1 MQMEEYIRR
10 VISVCDVIRAKRR
23 GKKDLNLAF
32 DEYNVWRISDYA
44 ANLPKE
50 WREAPP
56 LLEDTYD
63 VVDALVL
70 ATMMHVLL
78 RQAGR
83 VKIGCLAQLVN
94 VIAPIRTVTGGPA
107 WKQTI
112 FHPFQIIA
120 RHGRGLSLQPA
131 LRCGTE
137 KHRELGPIPVL
148 DAAAVLGEKSLSIF
162 VTNRSATRSVPLE
175 VQLPDLLLG
184 SFATGLVLQNRNC
197 RIANTARRPDAV
209 RPRPILPLP
218 VGKKGFKT
226 LLPPLSWSWL
236 EIPLALR
243 RR

>member
-1 MQMEEYIRR
+1 MEEYIRR

-32 DEYNVWRISDYA
+32 DEYNVWRIADYA

-50 WREAPP
+50 WHEAPP
-56 LLEDTYD
+56 LLEDTYN

-94 VIAPIRTVTGGPA
+94 VLAPIRTLNGGPA
-107 WKQTI
+107 WKQAI

-120 RHGRGLSLQPA
+120 RHGRGLSLQPS
-131 LRCGTE
+131 LQCNME
-137 KHRELGPIPVL
+137 KHRELGLIPTL
-148 DAAAVLGEKSLSIF
+148 DAAAVLGERSLSIF
-162 VTNRSATRSVPLE
+162 VTNRSASRSVPLE
-175 VQLPDLLLG
+175 IQLPDLQLG
-184 SFATGLVLQNRNC
+184 SRATGLVLQNRNPHST
-197 RIANTARRPDAV
+197 NTARRPNAV
-209 RPRPILPLP
+209 QPQSIRPIPTN
-218 VGKKGFKT
+218 KKGFKA

-236 EIPLALR
+236 EIPLAGHPR
-243 RR
+243 